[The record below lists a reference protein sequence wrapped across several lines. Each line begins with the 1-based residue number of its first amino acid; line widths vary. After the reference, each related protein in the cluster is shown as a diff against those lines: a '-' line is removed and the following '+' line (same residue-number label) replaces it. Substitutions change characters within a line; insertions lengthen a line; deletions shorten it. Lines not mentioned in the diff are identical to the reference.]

1 MTNSQNH
8 QLPSDENSV
17 LAYGI
22 KSPDGGLWLQTF
34 GTAAMAAQYCAE
46 AAMSADE
53 YKRYASHN
61 QRWPALKKK
70 GYKVLLVRITENE

>member
-1 MTNSQNH
+1 MNELRT
-8 QLPSDENSV
+8 EETSV

-22 KSPDGGLWLQTF
+22 KSPDGSLWLQTF
-34 GTAAMAAQYCAE
+34 GTAALAAQYCAE
-46 AAMSADE
+46 GAMSAEE

-61 QRWPALKKK
+61 QRWPVLKKK